1 MINVVVASSLSLLRE
16 GMKSLLLR
24 HKDIRVAAEVAY
36 MEDALAAD
44 AAVKNGVAVI
54 LAPLQYRDENTAAL
68 ASSEWKHR
76 RLITVTLGDDIVTV
90 QAALQM
96 GARGILYKSC
106 TPDHILNA
114 IRIVAENQFYVAK
127 EIATLIATNLKS
139 FSAMNAFV
147 HLTQRELEIL
157 KRIAIGRRMS
167 TIGRELGISSKT
179 VSSHKA
185 NILDK
190 LALTSDSELVL
201 YAMENDLFDLFV
213 DHTKRKK
220 TVAKR
225 TQFRNGMNAI
235 GQSVIFTKDCH
246 EIESGTRTHRRHRIG
261 SVSGPE
267 GDS

>member
-1 MINVVVASSLSLLRE
+1 MINVVVASSVSLLRE

-24 HKDIRVAAEVAY
+24 HKDMRVAAEASY

-44 AAVKNGVAVI
+44 AAVKNGVAII
-54 LAPLQYRDENTAAL
+54 LAPLQYRDESRSAL
-68 ASSEWKHR
+68 APSEWKQR
-76 RLITVTLGDDIVTV
+76 RLITVTMGNDIVTV

-96 GARGILYKSC
+96 GARGILCKSC
-106 TPDHILNA
+106 TPDHILTA
-114 IRIVAENQFYVAK
+114 IRIVAANQFYVAK

-167 TIGRELGISSKT
+167 TIARELGISSKT

-190 LALTSDSELVL
+190 LGLSSDSELVL

-220 TVAKR
+220 TVVKR
-225 TQFRNGMNAI
+225 TQFRNGKNGI
-235 GQSVIFTKDCH
+235 GQSVTFTKDCY
-246 EIESGTRTHRRHRIG
+246 EIESGTRTHRRHRSG

-267 GDS
+267 VDS